1 MIACMQIIT
10 LQSGSNGNCYFVKS
24 RGVQLLFD
32 AGITGKQAQQRLA
45 AAGQNIFSTD
55 ALIISH
61 NHADHVK
68 YAGIYCRKFSLPVYM
83 TSKTYSTAHAKFNLG
98 CIDHLNH
105 FRSGSVLE
113 FGDITVETIRTPHD
127 AVDSVAF
134 IVDDG
139 RHRLGILTDLGHV
152 FDGLQDQIH
161 SLDAVIL
168 ESNYDA
174 AMLEK
179 GWYPET
185 LKRRIRG
192 DGGHLSN
199 TESAQLLKSSASQRL
214 QWVCLA
220 HLSEENN
227 SPAVARRAHRSVYG
241 ERIPIHVASR
251 QQATKIL
258 EVEDRI
264 STTQFPQT

>member
-1 MIACMQIIT
+1 MKTIV
-10 LQSGSNGNCYFVKS
+10 LQSGSNGNCFFVEA

-32 AGITGKQAQQRLA
+32 AGITGKQAQRRLA
-45 AAGQNIFSTD
+45 ARGQNIFATD

-61 NHADHVK
+61 NHADHVM
-68 YAGIYCRKFSLPVYM
+68 YAGIYCRKFSLPVHM
-83 TSKTYSTAHAKFNLG
+83 TSKTYSAANTKFNLG
-98 CIDHLNH
+98 CIDHLSR
-105 FRSGSVLE
+105 FRSGSALE

-127 AVDSVAF
+127 AADSVAF

-168 ESNYDA
+168 ESNYDS

-179 GWYPET
+179 GPYPET

-192 DGGHLSN
+192 TGGHLSN
-199 TESAQLLKSSASQRL
+199 TESAQLLKAAASQRL
-214 QWVCLA
+214 KWTCLA

-227 SPAVARRAHRSVYG
+227 SPTVACHAHRSVYG
-241 ERIPIHVASR
+241 DRIPIHVASR
-251 QQATKIL
+251 QRATDIL
-258 EVEDRI
+258 EV
-264 STTQFPQT
+264 